1 MFEIHIKLKGPTP
14 EENDLDSLLIDF
26 LSSIGYIDEPIN
38 SSDIEEIKRS
48 VPYRL
53 FKECFI
59 LRSDRSWTP
68 EEMMGV
74 LSTTRPTLY
83 RHLNRLKMLDILEEE
98 ARGKEKLY
106 RLRHGSLSSSWN
118 FVEANIKIAMD
129 HYRKKIERIERLS
142 GVRK

>member
-1 MFEIHIKLKGPTP
+1 MFEIHIQLKGPTV

-26 LSSIGYIDEPIN
+26 LSSIGYIDEPKS
-38 SSDIEEIKRS
+38 SSDADEIKKS

-53 FKECFI
+53 FKECFL
-59 LRSDRSWTP
+59 LRSDRYWTP

-83 RHLNRLKMLDILEEE
+83 RHLNRLKTLDILEEE
-98 ARGKEKLY
+98 AKGKEKVY

-118 FVEANIKIAMD
+118 FVEANVKIALD
-129 HYRKKIERIERLS
+129 HYRKKIEKIERLS
-142 GVRK
+142 GVKR

>member
-1 MFEIHIKLKGPTP
+1 MFEIQIQLKGPSP
-14 EENDLDSLLIDF
+14 EENDLDSVLIDF
-26 LSSIGYIDEPIN
+26 LSSIGYIDEPKN
-38 SSDIEEIKRS
+38 SSEADEIKKS

-53 FKECFI
+53 FKECFL
-59 LRSDRSWTP
+59 LRSDRFWTP
-68 EEMMGV
+68 EELMGI

-98 ARGKEKLY
+98 ARGKEKVY

-118 FVEANIKIAMD
+118 FVEANIKIAME
-129 HYRKKIERIERLS
+129 HYRKKVELIERLS